1 MHLKFRELVQCFAKL
16 CHHLLPIHSHHTESV
31 GAEIRSKH
39 LEELDSLAGDVTAVE
54 LRDGGGPDH
63 LRQQGEE
70 GGGDVSHTKV
80 KEKEVH
86 SRDLAV
92 LGKDDHND
100 EDVANKNENG
110 HAAENTD
117 LQGLI
122 I

>member
-1 MHLKFRELVQCFAKL
+1 M
-16 CHHLLPIHSHHTESV
+16 
-31 GAEIRSKH
+31 
-39 LEELDSLAGDVTAVE
+39 E

-63 LRQQGEE
+63 LWQQGEE
-70 GGGDVSHTKV
+70 GGEDVSHTEV
-80 KEKEVH
+80 QEKEVH

>member
-1 MHLKFRELVQCFAKL
+1 MFCFAVAKP
-16 CHHLLPIHSHHTESV
+16 CHHLLPIHSHNTESV

-70 GGGDVSHTKV
+70 GSGDVSHTKV

-92 LGKDDHND
+92 LGEDEHND
-100 EDVANKNENG
+100 EDIANENENG
-110 HAAENTD
+110 HVAENAD
-117 LQGLI
+117 LHSLI